1 MANTDIAIT
10 DLPRT
15 TLIANG
21 DLFVVVRDPSGAP
34 TTNTATMSTLRSQI
48 PIANTPANT
57 TALTIT
63 AGTMLYDADYLY
75 IAVANN
81 VVKRVALSSF

>member
-15 TLIANG
+15 TLVANG

-34 TTNTATMSTLRSQI
+34 TTNTVTFSTVRSQLVV
-48 PIANTPANT
+48 ANTPANSS
-57 TALTIT
+57 ALTIT
-63 AGTMLYDADYLY
+63 SGTMLYDANYLY

-81 VVKRVALSSF
+81 VVKRVALSTF